1 MVLAQLGRDARR
13 SVDEEAGLQSDQENQ
28 EDCREVWRAVTYHRR
43 LQEEGPLP
51 SENDERVDATD
62 A

>member
-1 MVLAQLGRDARR
+1 MVLAQSGRDARW
-13 SVDEEAGLQSDQENQ
+13 SADVEASLQSDKENQ
-28 EDCREVWRAVTYHRR
+28 ENRREVWRAVTYHRR